1 MYFIWQYF
9 GTSETIKQID
19 TDVIVF
25 HFRCLMLFA
34 MQPEMMCPSEGTLRN
49 LGLIFLVRRKTEII
63 LHKIIGFPSYEF
75 QPASI
80 FRRFYFWLQES
91 WNNDL
96 RSIFVSSITKYLNEQ
111 HVTFYICW
119 GSSSDYLFV
128 WILRAGCTKTPLPLV
143 QLSLVLARA
152 LIDNL
157 KCLFSETGKHRK
169 KNNCLRSQPI
179 NLTNM
184 TSESSW
190 CKNTSPA
197 LCNPTIC
204 FIGLLVLLI

>member
-1 MYFIWQYF
+1 M
-9 GTSETIKQID
+9 
-19 TDVIVF
+19 
-25 HFRCLMLFA
+25 
-34 MQPEMMCPSEGTLRN
+34 
-49 LGLIFLVRRKTEII
+49 RRKTEII
-63 LHKIIGFPSYEF
+63 LHKITGFPFYEF

-96 RSIFVSSITKYLNEQ
+96 KSIFVSSITKYLNKQ

-119 GSSSDYLFV
+119 GSSSDNLFV
-128 WILRAGCTKTPLPLV
+128 WILRTGCTNTPLPLV
-143 QLSLVLARA
+143 QLSLVLAHVLRMIWSAYFLKRA
-152 LIDNL
+152 NT
-157 KCLFSETGKHRK
+157 ERK
-169 KNNCLRSQPI
+169 I
-179 NLTNM
+179 

-197 LCNPTIC
+197 PCNPTIC